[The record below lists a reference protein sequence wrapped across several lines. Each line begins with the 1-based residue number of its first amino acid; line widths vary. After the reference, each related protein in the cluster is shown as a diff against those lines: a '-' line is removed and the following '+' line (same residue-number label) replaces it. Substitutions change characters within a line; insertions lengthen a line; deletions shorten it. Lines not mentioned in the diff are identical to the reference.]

1 MAEELNP
8 FKISQLQLDQAAE
21 KMQLDKTA
29 HAILR
34 EPMNTLETTIPV
46 RMDDGSVEVFT
57 GFRVRY
63 NTARGP
69 AKGGVRYH
77 PQENIDTVKAL
88 SAWMTWKC
96 SLANIPFGGGK
107 GGIICDTKKMSDSEV
122 ERMSRGYIRS
132 VQREIGPET
141 DILAPDV
148 YTNPQIMAWMMDE
161 YSALKG
167 YNSFGVLT
175 GKPVEVWGSEG
186 RFDSTAMGG
195 MYVMREAANKL
206 KINLKGAK
214 VIIQGFGNAGK
225 FAFELAHNI
234 GANVIAISD
243 SKGGIYSE
251 DGLDLAKLEA
261 AKEKTGSVQGYQDKN
276 AEKISNEKLLELK
289 ADVLIPAAM
298 ENQITG
304 SNADKINVPLLLELA
319 NGPVTPEADEI
330 LFEKGVVDLPDFLV
344 NSGGV
349 IVSYFEWVQNLQG
362 YYWDIDEV
370 YSKLDKIV
378 TKSFHDVMK
387 TQTEYAAK
395 GKKITP
401 REAAY
406 IIAVSRVAAAM
417 KVRGWY

>member
-1 MAEELNP
+1 
-8 FKISQLQLDQAAE
+8 
-21 KMQLDKTA
+21 
-29 HAILR
+29 
-34 EPMNTLETTIPV
+34 
-46 RMDDGSVEVFT
+46 
-57 GFRVRY
+57 
-63 NTARGP
+63 
-69 AKGGVRYH
+69 
-77 PQENIDTVKAL
+77 
-88 SAWMTWKC
+88 
-96 SLANIPFGGGK
+96 
-107 GGIICDTKKMSDSEV
+107 
-122 ERMSRGYIRS
+122 
-132 VQREIGPET
+132 
-141 DILAPDV
+141 
-148 YTNPQIMAWMMDE
+148 
-161 YSALKG
+161 
-167 YNSFGVLT
+167 
-175 GKPVEVWGSEG
+175 
-186 RFDSTAMGG
+186 
-195 MYVMREAANKL
+195 MREAANKL